1 MGEIDFR
8 HLQVFA
14 RNIFP
19 YVELGP
25 IANGKYT
32 NVFAGMYPGII
43 EIPQFGALILGIPLT
58 KFIPERKYAFLGP
71 SLFLV
76 AARPADT
83 GIKPE
88 FRNGVQQ
95 CHRLKWV
102 AALFFR
108 AQYHSSLP
116 DGVFHA
122 AHD

>member
-1 MGEIDFR
+1 MGEIDFG

-32 NVFAGMYPGII
+32 NVFAGVYPGII
-43 EIPQFGALILGIPLT
+43 EIPQFGALVLGIPLA

-83 GIKPE
+83 GIPQWRPAVSQTE
-88 FRNGVQQ
+88 MGFGSVFPS
-95 CHRLKWV
+95 
-102 AALFFR
+102 AIPLFP
-108 AQYHSSLP
+108 A
-116 DGVFHA
+116 
-122 AHD
+122 